1 MDTEQALTI
10 IDQAAD
16 RSFEVRGAN
25 DAVRAAL
32 KHLAEIGIERDTLEW
47 FWKSLFGTND
57 IGRDQNANA
66 SRNRIR
72 HLVREMGRQRRT

>member
-1 MDTEQALTI
+1 MTTAEAIAI

-25 DAVRAAL
+25 EDTRAAL

-47 FWKSLFGTND
+47 FWKSLFGEND

-66 SRNRIR
+66 SRNRIK
-72 HLVREMGRQRRT
+72 HLVKQGRKD

>member
-1 MDTEQALTI
+1 MNTEQALAI
-10 IDQAAD
+10 IDQTAEKA
-16 RSFEVRGAN
+16 FEVRGAN
-25 DAVRAAL
+25 DQVRAAL

-72 HLVREMGRQRRT
+72 HLVKTMGRRA

>member
-10 IDQAAD
+10 IDRTAEKA
-16 RSFEVRGAN
+16 FEVRGAN
-25 DAVRAAL
+25 DQVRAAL
-32 KHLAEIGIERDTLEW
+32 KHLSAIGIERDTLEW
-47 FWKSLFGTND
+47 FWKSLFGTNE

-72 HLVREMGRQRRT
+72 HLAKEMGRRA